1 MRTAATNTGFPLRN
15 LIFLLSMLTYPSNPI
30 PTTLIKYCPLIIP
43 ISIFLFLPLIILSIA
58 SFIFN
63 GIFALLAKSF
73 PVPLGITPSGV
84 FDP

>member
-1 MRTAATNTGFPLRN
+1 
-15 LIFLLSMLTYPSNPI
+15 MLTYPSNPI

-84 FDP
+84 FEPYRPLTASLIVPSPPKTTIRS